1 MATENR
7 IIDVAKFIEE
17 RKLGRFNFALIA
29 VSWLI
34 TVFDGFDMMM
44 IGFTA
49 PYMRETLALDELML
63 GNVFSAGLLGM
74 MLGGFAFAYLG
85 DRLGRRKSIIWAA
98 VAFGVLTF
106 ATGFAGS
113 YEALMVLRFL
123 DGFAIGGMLPLIWA
137 LNIEFVPKRMRS
149 TVVTVIM
156 MGYSMGAALAGPVT
170 IWLAPQYGWPSVYF
184 FGGACTLAIAALL
197 VFTLPE
203 SVRFLAAKAQGAETI
218 AATLNRID
226 PDIKA
231 TAADTYVLGDE
242 QRDPTHF
249 NVGKLFKGDLKLLTP
264 LLWLGYTASTMAVY
278 FTSNWGPIVFEDL
291 DFSRDTAAYVGSITS
306 VFGAALGL
314 ALMQFTDRRGPFFVA
329 VYPLIAFPVL
339 LFIGLVA
346 MGADLFLVLSVL
358 AISLVG
364 GAHFG
369 ILSIAGVYY
378 PSAIRANG
386 GGWATSIAKVGG
398 IAGPIVGGY
407 VLASGMPIVRSFAIL
422 AACPAILVVCAIGI
436 GIIVRRRGTEV
447 PAANLQPAPSL

>member
-1 MATENR
+1 MSADTR
-7 IIDVAKFIEE
+7 TIDIAEVIEV
-17 RKLGRFNFALIA
+17 RKLSAFNFTLIA

-85 DRLGRRKSIIWAA
+85 DRFGRRKAIIWSAF
-98 VAFGVLTF
+98 AFGILTF
-106 ATGFAGS
+106 ATGFATS
-113 YEALMVLRFL
+113 YEMLMALRFL

-156 MGYSMGAALAGPVT
+156 MGYSIGAALAGPVT
-170 IWLAPQYGWPSVYF
+170 VWLAPEHGWPAVYF
-184 FGGACTLAIAALL
+184 FGGACTLAITLVL

-203 SVRFLAAKAQGAETI
+203 SIRFLAAKAIRPEVT
-218 AATLNRID
+218 AATLNRLE
-226 PDIKA
+226 PGLEA
-231 TAADTYVLGDE
+231 SADNRFILGDE
-242 QRDPTHF
+242 ERDTTHF
-249 NVGKLFKGDLKLLTP
+249 HVAKLFKGDLKLLTP

-306 VFGAALGL
+306 VFGAGLGL
-314 ALMQFTDRRGPFFVA
+314 LLMQFTDRKGPFSVA
-329 VYPLIAFPVL
+329 VYPMIALPL
-339 LFIGLVA
+339 LLVTGLAA
-346 MGADLFLVLSVL
+346 MGQDAFLILSVV
-358 AISLVG
+358 AISLVS

-386 GGWATSIAKVGG
+386 GGWATSVAKVGG

-407 VLASGMPIVRSFAIL
+407 ILASGLPVVRSFAIL
-422 AACPAILVVCAIGI
+422 AACPAILVLCAIGI
-436 GIIVRRRGTEV
+436 GVIVRRRDTG
-447 PAANLQPAPSL
+447 QPAQTQEPVLST

>member
-1 MATENR
+1 MSADSRT
-7 IIDVAKFIEE
+7 IDVAKFIEE
-17 RKLGRFNFALIA
+17 RKLGRFNYTLIA

-49 PYMRETLALDELML
+49 PYMRDSLALDELML

-74 MLGGFAFAYLG
+74 MLGGLAFAYLG

-98 VAFGVLTF
+98 IAFGILTF
-106 ATGFAGS
+106 ATGLAGS
-113 YEALMVLRFL
+113 YEALLVLRFL

-156 MGYSMGAALAGPVT
+156 MGYSMGAALAGPIT
-170 IWLAPQYGWPSVYF
+170 IWLAPHYGWPSVYF
-184 FGGACTLAIAALL
+184 FGGACTLAIAAVLI
-197 VFTLPE
+197 VTLPE
-203 SVRFLAAKAQGAETI
+203 SMRFLAAKAIRPETI
-218 AATLNRID
+218 ASTLNRLD
-226 PDIKA
+226 PGIKA
-231 TAADTYVLGDE
+231 TAADTYLLGDE

-249 NVGKLFKGDLKLLTP
+249 TVGKLFKGDLKLLTP

-306 VFGAALGL
+306 VFGAGLGL

-339 LFIGLVA
+339 LIIGMMA
-346 MGADLFLVLSVL
+346 MGADVFLVLAVL

-386 GGWATSIAKVGG
+386 GGWATSVAKIGG

-407 VLASGMPIVRSFAIL
+407 ILASGLPIVRSFAVL
-422 AACPAILVVCAIGI
+422 AVCPAVLVMCAIGI
-436 GIIVRRRGTEV
+436 GMIVRRRGAES
-447 PAANLQPAPSL
+447 AAPNLQPALSS